1 MPSQA
6 YLSALAAQDGGTISA
21 TSIFAA
27 QIGNST
33 MAAWTHRAVLLA
45 WTAFSLVTGSTIPS
59 QPAAPSLDLS
69 SFANNVLASSASN
82 DSASSAS
89 WPNNL
94 HLAVDYYPSQ
104 WDEATYWDSDAKR
117 MHAANISY
125 VRIGEFDWALFEPQD
140 GVYNWTILDKSFDLM
155 HCHGLK
161 VILGTPAE
169 TPPLWAVQ
177 NYDILPKDANRDLR
191 RFGSRHHFSFSSP
204 DYRKLNKR
212 ITEALAKRY
221 GKHPAIGGWQL
232 SNEFTCHAT
241 GRTWDDHAKYA
252 FQGWLQNK
260 YGDIATLNER
270 QGRVFWSSQFN
281 NFSDID
287 VPTQEVT
294 ESNPAHRLDWF
305 TFSSDQVISF
315 AKQSADAIRP
325 YSDAPITTNFMG
337 GETSFDHHKFQHEV
351 KLDLSTLDS
360 YPLGNLESSAWQSD
374 EAKVKHMRTGDPDF
388 QSWHLE
394 LMRSIGKE
402 GKFGIM
408 ELQPGPVNWAQTN
421 PSPLPGMVRLWLH
434 EMFAH
439 GGSLGNIFRWRSVPF
454 AQEQMH
460 AAMLRRDN
468 VEDLAYKEQQEVVAD
483 FEKMQEAGLLTTE
496 LSGHNGAPAWAS
508 DSKRNHSSVALVY
521 DYSAAWLLEA
531 SPQGGIWETNTFK
544 EFPFVY
550 LKLVSN
556 WYTALRRLGLD
567 VDIVGQ
573 YSDLSKYKLVVAPSI
588 PLIGSELE
596 KQLDAYNGSLIVGPR
611 SASKEDVLSV
621 PDGLPPAKGPLRSR
635 IPMKVVRVESL
646 RDDGGDEVTNTIDGS
661 TYNVTAWSEWLECE
675 RDGKNASSQPEF
687 TYKGYRDGAPA
698 SCKHT
703 NAQGTTR
710 YIGWYALQD
719 SLLSLFAKA
728 AEEAGIQT
736 VVGSRPSAEDL
747 DLGDSVRFTRH
758 GKALF
763 AINYSPTAEDV
774 KGVPAEATLVFGGV
788 DGDRN
793 KVAPAGVNLYKLS

>member
-6 YLSALAAQDGGTISA
+6 YLNAVAAASEGLAHGSSPPQSL
-21 TSIFAA
+21 TSGWL
-27 QIGNST
+27 QVLNST
-33 MAAWTHRAVLLA
+33 MGAWMHKAGWLAFAA
-45 WTAFSLVTGSTIPS
+45 FN
-59 QPAAPSLDLS
+59 AASASRLPYADLS
-69 SFANNVLASSASN
+69 FNVDAFPRGDATSHNSSSGKA
-82 DSASSAS
+82 
-89 WPNNL
+89 WPSNL

-104 WDEATYWDSDAKR
+104 WDEKRYWESDAAR
-117 MHAANISY
+117 MKNASISY

-140 GVYNWTILDKSFDLM
+140 GVYNWTMMDKSFDLL
-155 HCHGLK
+155 HRHGLK

-177 NYDILPKDANRDLR
+177 NYDILPKDANRDFR

-212 ITEALAKRY
+212 ITEQLAKRY
-221 GKHPAIGGWQL
+221 GSHPALGAWQL

-241 GRTWDDHAKYA
+241 GRTWDDHAKHA

-260 YGDIATLNER
+260 YGDIETLNRR
-270 QGRVFWSSQFN
+270 QGRVFWSSQFY

-315 AKQSADAIRP
+315 AKESSDAIRR

-337 GETSFDHHKFQHEV
+337 GETSFDHHKLQHV
-351 KLDLSTLDS
+351 VQLSFAALDS

-374 EAKVKHMRTGDPDF
+374 AKKAKNARVGDEDF
-388 QSWHLE
+388 QSFHFE
-394 LMRSIGKE
+394 LMRSMGQNKAW
-402 GKFGIM
+402 GIM
-408 ELQPGPVNWAQTN
+408 EQQPGPVNWAPTN
-421 PSPLPGMVRLWLH
+421 PSPLVGMVRLWIH

-439 GGSLGNIFRWRSVPF
+439 GGSMANIFRWREVPF

-460 AAMLRRDN
+460 AGMLRRDN
-468 VEDLAYKEQQEVVAD
+468 VEDLAFKEQQQVVA
-483 FEKMQEAGLLTTE
+483 ELNKMQEAGLLE
-496 LSGHNGAPAWAS
+496 GGDGSSKAPSWVKE
-508 DSKRNHSSVALVY
+508 SKREASKVALLY

-531 SPQGGIWETNTFK
+531 NPQGGVWETNTFK
-544 EFPFVY
+544 DFPFVFFE
-550 LKLVSN
+550 LVSN
-556 WYTALRRLGLD
+556 WYSALRRLGLD

-573 YSDLSKYKLVVAPSI
+573 YGDFSKYDLIVAPSI

-596 KQLDAYNGSLIVGPR
+596 KRLENYNGSLIVGPR
-611 SASKEDVLSV
+611 SASKEDVLSI
-621 PDGLPPAKGPLRSR
+621 PEGLPPSAGPLRER

-646 RDDGGDEVTNTIDGS
+646 RSDAGDQVTNTLDGS
-661 TYNVTAWSEWLECE
+661 VHNVTVWSEWLECE
-675 RDGKNASSQPEF
+675 RGSKNSSDSPEF
-687 TYKGYRDGAPA
+687 VFKGYRDGAPA

-703 NAQGTTR
+703 SSHGTTR

-719 SLLSLFAKA
+719 SLLPIFAKA
-728 AEEAGIQT
+728 AEEAGIKT
-736 VVGSRPSAEDL
+736 VAGSTPSAENL
-747 DLGDSVRFTRH
+747 DLGESVRFTRH
-758 GKALF
+758 GKALYVV
-763 AINYSPTAEDV
+763 NYATKENEV
-774 KGVPAEATLVFGGV
+774 RGVPADATLVFGGV

-793 KVAPAGVNLYKLS
+793 KVAPAGVNVYKMA